1 VAELSLPWTIG
12 IGLPALAVQTV
23 TVAMARALRVYSRS
37 RLEEVCARNGHPARD
52 DEIARLDERTERA
65 AESVAIMSGLVI
77 ASLAG
82 GIAAQVEPRSAAELV
97 VATVLGI
104 ALLDYVAAAAIGRVF
119 AEQILDRLWPI
130 SPLIRGVAAPLT
142 AVGFAA
148 EWVITK
154 LGGRPDD
161 PPRPASVEVEIPPD
175 EDHPDEDEPDL
186 PENVRA
192 MLERVVELSRMD
204 VSEVM
209 VPRSAMVM
217 RPATIAAREAADLF
231 RSTGLS
237 RIPLYG
243 ANRDDVVGILYAKDL
258 FPALLDAKDPAE
270 VSPKRLAR
278 PAYFVPETKR
288 ADELL
293 EELRSQRLQIAI
305 VLDEYGGVA
314 GLVTLEDLFEEI
326 VGPID
331 DEHDRPSNGDP
342 VRPLGPS
349 SFEVDASIPLEELNE
364 RLGLHLPTDGEA
376 TTVGGYAFH
385 ALGRLPEP
393 GTIFRENGIQFTVL
407 EVADHSIRRVKLDLV
422 GQPESTR

>member
-1 VAELSLPWTIG
+1 MAELSLPWTIG

-37 RLEEVCARNGHPARD
+37 RLEEVCARNGHPERA

-82 GIAAQVEPRSAAELV
+82 GIAAQVEPRAAAEVV

-119 AEQILDRLWPI
+119 AERILDWLWPI
-130 SPLIRGVAAPLT
+130 SPIIRGLGAPLT
-142 AVGFAA
+142 AVGIAA
-148 EWVITK
+148 EWVISK

-175 EDHPDEDEPDL
+175 EDHPDEEEPDL
-186 PENVRA
+186 PEPVRD

-217 RPATIAAREAADLF
+217 RPATIGAREAADLF

-243 ANRDDVVGILYAKDL
+243 ANRDDIVGILYAKDL

-270 VSPKRLAR
+270 VSPRRLAR

-288 ADELL
+288 CDELL

-331 DEHDRPSNGDP
+331 DEHDRPSGDA

-349 SFEVDASIPLEELNE
+349 SYEVAASIPLEELNE

-393 GTIFRENGIQFTVL
+393 GTTFRENGIQFTVL

-422 GQPESTR
+422 GQT